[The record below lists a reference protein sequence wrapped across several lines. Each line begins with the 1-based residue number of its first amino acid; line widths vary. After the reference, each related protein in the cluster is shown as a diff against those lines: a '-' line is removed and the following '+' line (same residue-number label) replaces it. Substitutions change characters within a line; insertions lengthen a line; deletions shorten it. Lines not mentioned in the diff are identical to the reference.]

1 MERHAGDGQRRHGLR
16 EIYRANTIRG
26 MGMKGV
32 TQQALEHYED
42 REHSLVKHAILASY
56 LQRCLMIVGQWSSKI
71 AYIDCFA
78 GPWKSQMSDL
88 SDTSPGIAIHLMAD
102 CQATLQEKHHKQ
114 VRVRSVFV
122 ESDAQ
127 RADLLDA
134 HVQQAPTNIVR
145 PEIWRKSFQDAIPEI
160 LAWLE
165 PDEFAFVFVDPF
177 GWKDVIE
184 SSVLA
189 PFLKR
194 DRTELLITFMWNFI
208 NLATGHTEQE
218 ANLTAVFGKDWQA
231 ANAYS
236 GDAKHRQLMRRY
248 RQQLTTAC
256 DGSGLNRL
264 RTAVLPVEYANKK
277 KVIFNLVYATHNATG
292 LVVFWEQAEHV
303 VAQQSRLKL
312 QHRLDHVAKQHG
324 QNDLFNADA
333 HQDEPH
339 LPSYDL
345 KQAWLARL
353 PNVDDVLVVDTIVMA
368 DLIEA
373 TDGLLSDLQKAL
385 GELIKDGTIENV
397 NAKRP
402 RKVHVVNYR
411 NKEQLRRLK

>member
-1 MERHAGDGQRRHGLR
+1 
-16 EIYRANTIRG
+16 

-42 REHSLVKHAILASY
+42 REHSLVKHAILGSY
-56 LQRCLMIVGQWSSKI
+56 LQRCLMIVGQWSAKI

-78 GPWKSQMSDL
+78 GPWKSQTSDL
-88 SDTSPGIAIHLMAD
+88 SDTSPGIAIRLMAD
-102 CQATLQEKHHKQ
+102 CQSSLQEKHHKQ

-122 ESDAQ
+122 ESDTQ

-134 HVQQAPTNIVR
+134 HVQHSPASIVR
-145 PEIWRKSFQDAIPEI
+145 PEIWRKSFQDAIPDI
-160 LAWLE
+160 LTWLE

-189 PFLKR
+189 PFLTR

-208 NLATGHTEQE
+208 NLATGHAEQD
-218 ANLTAVFGKDWQA
+218 ANLTAVFGADWQT
-231 ANAYS
+231 ANAYG
-236 GDAKHRQLMRRY
+236 GDAKHQQLMKRY
-248 RQQLTTAC
+248 RQQLAATC
-256 DGSGLNRL
+256 EGSALNRL
-264 RTAVLPVEYANKK
+264 RTAVLPVEYVDRK

-292 LVVFWEQAEHV
+292 LVVFWEQAERV

-312 QHRLDHVAKQHG
+312 QHSLDHVAKEHG
-324 QNDLFNADA
+324 QDDLFNADA
-333 HQDEPH
+333 HRDAPH
-339 LPSYDL
+339 SPSYDL

-353 PNVDDVLVVDTIVMA
+353 PKVGDVLVVDTIVMA

-373 TDGLLSDLQKAL
+373 TDGLLSDLQAAL
-385 GELIKDGTIENV
+385 GELIKDGMIENL

-411 NKEQLRRLK
+411 DKEQLRRMK